1 MYTAIFS
8 LGAALIA
15 CAGLL
20 TFEASTAMAA
30 GFFVAAMAVG
40 AGLDIM
46 RARQRPVCG

>member
-1 MYTAIFS
+1 MYTAKFS

-20 TFEASTAMAA
+20 TFETSAA
-30 GFFVAAMAVG
+30 IAGGFFVAAMADG
-40 AGLDIM
+40 AGVDFM